1 MAAPE
6 RRRRARTLVVA
17 LSVALAAVGILG
29 TVPAQA
35 RPNQTGGQCSPF
47 PFCSSIPVS
56 STSAPDDVTT
66 TTEDDDVTTTTEDDD
81 DVTTTTEDDDRGTTE
96 TTRERT
102 PTTEER
108 VTTTVFQVSTSL
120 DLLVPGDGT
129 EGAESTT
136 TTEAEQLGTGGGGL
150 SDNQLVLLIVSGLSV
165 MGAAVGLLTWRYW
178 KATQP
183 VEVPLEPITR
193 EQAQRPA
200 SRTQRSV
207 FLDP

>member
-81 DVTTTTEDDDRGTTE
+81 RGTTE

-108 VTTTVFQVSTSL
+108 VTTTVFQVSTSV